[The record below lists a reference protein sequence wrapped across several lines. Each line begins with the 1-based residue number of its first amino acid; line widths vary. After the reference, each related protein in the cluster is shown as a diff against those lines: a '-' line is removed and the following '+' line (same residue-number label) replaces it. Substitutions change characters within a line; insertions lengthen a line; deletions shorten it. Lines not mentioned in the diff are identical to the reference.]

1 MVAVSSG
8 VVGLRVLGP
17 ARALSLRLGMAR
29 GPDIVV
35 IVGYVVFVVWLESR
49 CYKAELRILL

>member
-29 GPDIVV
+29 GSDIVV
-35 IVGYVVFVVWLESR
+35 MLSGMVFVVWLSLGVIR
-49 CYKAELRILL
+49 QN

>member
-8 VVGLRVLGP
+8 VVGVRVLGP

-29 GPDIVV
+29 GSDIVV
-35 IVGYVVFVVWLESR
+35 AVRGVVVVMQSKYSCHLGIV
-49 CYKAELRILL
+49 